1 MAVFC
6 FGPLPHERA
15 RVRVTEVKRRYAVA
29 ELIER
34 LSDSPD
40 RAQAFCRVFGEC
52 GGCQVQHLAYA
63 AQLAWKREIVRNAL
77 ARIGG
82 LSAGVAETI
91 GMTDPRAY
99 RNKMALVVTGGERPE
114 LGFYR
119 QRSHDVV
126 PIDTCP
132 VVAPR
137 LDATLGR
144 IDQLRGDDPVKR
156 MLREARHIVAR
167 SAGATDQVTLSVTT
181 NRQSGAVARAA
192 EVLMQEASWIV
203 GVTNSFDL
211 SSANAI
217 AGRRHRVVRGTPEIE
232 EEIGGV
238 HYRVSAGSFF
248 QINAE
253 MVGRIFDFLS
263 PRLGEPGAL
272 VDLYCGIGT
281 FALFFAKRGWSVI
294 GVEENARAVDEA
306 VANAR
311 LNGLDARASFIAGR
325 VEEALGT
332 QPLRSALRGAPTL
345 FLDPPRKGCD
355 EAVLAAIARARA
367 PRLWYLSCDAA
378 TLARDLKFLAS
389 KGYRLEIVQ
398 PFDMFPQTGHV
409 ETLVLLEYSDLVSR

>member
-40 RAQAFCRVFGEC
+40 RAQPFCRVFGEC

-63 AQLAWKREIVRNAL
+63 AQLAWKRDIVRNAL

-82 LSAGVAETI
+82 LSAGVADTI

-156 MLREARHIVAR
+156 MLAEARHIVAR
-167 SAGATDQVTLSVTT
+167 SAGATDQVALSVTT
-181 NRQSGAVARAA
+181 ACQSGAVARAA
-192 EVLMQEASWIV
+192 DVLMQEASWIV

-238 HYRVSAGSFF
+238 RYRVSAGSFF

-253 MVGRIFDFLS
+253 MVGTHFRF
-263 PRLGEPGAL
+263 PVAAARRTERA
-272 VDLYCGIGT
+272 
-281 FALFFAKRGWSVI
+281 RRSVLRRRD
-294 GVEENARAVDEA
+294 VRAV
-306 VANAR
+306 
-311 LNGLDARASFIAGR
+311 
-325 VEEALGT
+325 
-332 QPLRSALRGAPTL
+332 LR
-345 FLDPPRKGCD
+345 
-355 EAVLAAIARARA
+355 
-367 PRLWYLSCDAA
+367 
-378 TLARDLKFLAS
+378 
-389 KGYRLEIVQ
+389 
-398 PFDMFPQTGHV
+398 
-409 ETLVLLEYSDLVSR
+409 